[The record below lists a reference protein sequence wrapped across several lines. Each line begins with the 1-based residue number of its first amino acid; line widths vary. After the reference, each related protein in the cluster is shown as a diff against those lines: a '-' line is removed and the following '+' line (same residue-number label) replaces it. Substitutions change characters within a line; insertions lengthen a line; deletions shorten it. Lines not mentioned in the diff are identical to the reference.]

1 MVRVW
6 LPDRPGALGLVASR
20 IGAVRAE
27 IVGIEILERG
37 AGRAIDEL
45 VVELPDPTLLGL
57 LIDEVKAVD
66 GVDVEDVRPAPTALR
81 DPRVDA
87 LETVATLVELSSDH
101 AVLEAVLEHVRADF
115 EGDWAA
121 VVDVGGP
128 PEVRVARG
136 SVPSAAWLTAFVDP
150 GQPTATADTGPD
162 EVASAPLTGVG
173 LDLVLGRH
181 GRPFRARERRQLCAL
196 GRIVGARLRQLAE
209 TPPMAP
215 GSASSIPVPADGEAA
230 GRANRSAIG

>member
-20 IGAVRAE
+20 IGAVRGE
-27 IVGIEILERG
+27 IIGIEILEHG

-45 VVELPDPTLLGL
+45 VVELPDPTLVTL
-57 LIDEVKAVD
+57 LVDEVNAVD
-66 GVDVEDVRPAPTALR
+66 GVDVEDVRPAPATLR

-101 AVLEAVLEHVRADF
+101 EMLVALVAHVLVDF

-121 VVDVGGP
+121 VIGGDASDVAVTLGP
-128 PEVRVARG
+128 
-136 SVPSAAWLTAFVDP
+136 VPSAAWMQAFLD
-150 GQPTATADTGPD
+150 GSRSSATTTGVVSGPD
-162 EVASAPLTGVG
+162 DVAWAPLAGVA

-181 GRPFRARERRQLCAL
+181 GRPLRARERRQLMAL
-196 GRIVGARLRQLAE
+196 GRIVGARLRQLGV
-209 TPPMAP
+209 PPPVGVAP
-215 GSASSIPVPADGEAA
+215 P
-230 GRANRSAIG
+230 